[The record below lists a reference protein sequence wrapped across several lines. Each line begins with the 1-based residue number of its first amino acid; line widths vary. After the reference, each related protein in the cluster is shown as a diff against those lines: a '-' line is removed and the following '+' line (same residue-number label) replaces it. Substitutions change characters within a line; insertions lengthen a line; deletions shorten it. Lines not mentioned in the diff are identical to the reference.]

1 MKGLKCLY
9 VGLLISCILL
19 IIIQRASLRDL
30 TFLVKPSTR
39 TFANSS
45 SLEGSNCSDQE
56 SQKKQY
62 TKLQIVYRDLSKCSV
77 KPKYFSQY
85 RAHCW
90 GTCIQGRQCHN
101 PVSYEDTKANARIAC
116 FPNLHLAGVR
126 KAGTGDFS
134 LKWFDG
140 HPQVARVQQDYFGS
154 VNECPVEYFSHQ
166 KWKKPD
172 AVNGNLYNG
181 GPGNL
186 MAHTKIARNK
196 THLTLVTGIQ
206 FLAYMSTDDTRLYI
220 QLRNPTDR
228 VISNLFYWHQEK
240 LIYTHLPSSALNGG
254 FIDTALQELLDRMQD
269 CLPKYGEAACVY
281 FPDAHD
287 GVVESLIAHSMY
299 IIFIE
304 EMFKLIPRKQF
315 RFKTLDEYSQD
326 RVKTAIDLSENH
338 FGVKFQDR
346 MKVRDKNGIVHH
358 GKKNPVWIST
368 LKLLDDFFM
377 PYNRRLATLLGNDKW
392 LFKVNRTSAL

>member
-1 MKGLKCLY
+1 
-9 VGLLISCILL
+9 
-19 IIIQRASLRDL
+19 
-30 TFLVKPSTR
+30 
-39 TFANSS
+39 
-45 SLEGSNCSDQE
+45 
-56 SQKKQY
+56 
-62 TKLQIVYRDLSKCSV
+62 
-77 KPKYFSQY
+77 
-85 RAHCW
+85 
-90 GTCIQGRQCHN
+90 
-101 PVSYEDTKANARIAC
+101 
-116 FPNLHLAGVR
+116 
-126 KAGTGDFS
+126 
-134 LKWFDG
+134 
-140 HPQVARVQQDYFGS
+140 
-154 VNECPVEYFSHQ
+154 
-166 KWKKPD
+166 
-172 AVNGNLYNG
+172 
-181 GPGNL
+181 

-206 FLAYMSTDDTRLYI
+206 FLAYMSTDDTRFYV

-228 VISNLFYWHQEK
+228 VISNLFYWHQVK

-254 FIDTALQELLDRMQD
+254 FIDTALQELLDKMQD

-338 FGVKFQDR
+338 FGVKFQDA
-346 MKVRDKNGIVHH
+346 MKVRDGNGIVHH

-377 PYNRRLATLLGNDKW
+377 PYNQRLATLLGNDKW